1 VRVQDLTMFRK
12 ILIANRGEIA
22 IRVMRACREM
32 GIATATVYSQ
42 ADRRALHVRYAD
54 EAYCI
59 GPPPA
64 TDSYLRKEAI
74 IEAARACGAEA
85 LHPGYGFLAENPD
98 FVEAVR
104 EAGLVFIGPSPETM
118 RLVGD
123 KTAARRTVR
132 ESGVP
137 VVPGG
142 DHGID
147 DDDEALRVAGEMG
160 FPVLIKAAAGGGGKG
175 MRIVSSAEELPAAM
189 KASRSESR
197 SSFGDATVYIE
208 KYLAGARH
216 VEFQIMGDERGNL
229 VHLGERECSVQRR
242 YQKLIEESPSW
253 ALDPALRRKM
263 GQAALKVARAA
274 GYTNAGTVEFLLA
287 EDGRFYFLEVNARLQ
302 VEHPVTE
309 MVTGVDLVKEQ
320 IRVAAGEKLGFTQED
335 VHPSGCALECR
346 IYAEDPDND
355 FFPSTGIITG
365 LHHPKGPWIRNDSS
379 LYPGMEVTV
388 YYDPLLSKLLIW
400 GRTRQELLDRAAW
413 ALEEYRIAGIKTTV
427 DFCAQVLSDPDFRS
441 GQYHTGIIPKMQR
454 HHRESADKDL
464 EIVALA
470 AALTAWHGEK
480 KRRAV
485 SLFKGSPE
493 IGDPWKLAGRR
504 HNLSGGIWER

>member
-1 VRVQDLTMFRK
+1 MFEK

-22 IRVMRACREM
+22 LRVMRACREM
-32 GIATATVYSQ
+32 GIATATVYSR

-54 EAYCI
+54 EAFCI

-64 TDSYLRKEAI
+64 TESYLKKEAI
-74 IEAARACGAEA
+74 IEAALRCGAQA
-85 LHPGYGFLAENPD
+85 VHPGYGFLAENAE

-104 EAGLVFIGPSPETM
+104 KAGLVFIGPSPEAM

-123 KTAARRTVR
+123 KTAARRTVQAAA
-132 ESGVP
+132 VP

-142 DHGID
+142 DRSIED
-147 DDDEALRVAGEMG
+147 DGEALAVAGEMG

-175 MRIVSSAEELPAAM
+175 MHIVSSPDELPAAM
-189 KASRSESR
+189 ETSRSESR

-208 KYLAGARH
+208 KYMAGARH
-216 VEFQIMGDERGNL
+216 IEFQIIGDEHGQL

-242 YQKLIEESPSW
+242 YQKLIEESPSC
-253 ALDPALRRKM
+253 ALSPALREEM

-309 MVTGVDLVKEQ
+309 MVTGIDLVKEQ
-320 IRVAAGEKLGFTQED
+320 IRLAAGEKLSFSQKD
-335 VHPSGCALECR
+335 VRPSGCALECR

-355 FFPSTGIITG
+355 FFPSTGTITG

-379 LYPGMEVTV
+379 LYPGMEVAV
-388 YYDPLLSKLLIW
+388 HYDPLLSKLLIW

-427 DFCAQVLSDPDFRS
+427 DFCAQVLADPDFRS
-441 GQYHTGIIPKMQR
+441 GVYDTGIIPRMQQR
-454 HHRESADKDL
+454 QREPAGEDL
-464 EIVALA
+464 QIVALA
-470 AALTAWHGEK
+470 AALTAWQEGK
-480 KRRAV
+480 KQRSVAT
-485 SLFKGSPE
+485 SAGSSPPP
-493 IGDPWKLAGRR
+493 DPWKLAGRR
-504 HNLSGGIWER
+504 RNLSGGTWER